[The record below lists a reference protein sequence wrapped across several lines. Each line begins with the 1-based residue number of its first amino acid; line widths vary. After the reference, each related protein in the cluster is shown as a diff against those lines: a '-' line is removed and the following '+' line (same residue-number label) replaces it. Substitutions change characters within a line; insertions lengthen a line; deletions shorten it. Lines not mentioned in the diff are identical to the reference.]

1 MCWRITFACFQNKLI
16 SFGSLGRRLGRESSL
31 WTIKIFNDWR
41 LIVWKNEIYLFLRNR
56 YSKSLYGLYLKRSA
70 DFKNEMIIEGSD
82 ITRNQKFVQTR
93 EGKSM

>member
-31 WTIKIFNDWR
+31 WAIKIFSDWR

-56 YSKSLYGLYLKRSA
+56 YSKSLYRLLYLKRNE

-82 ITRNQKFVQTR
+82 IT
-93 EGKSM
+93 